1 MKTRTKQGT
10 IKGNRRISVKNEN
23 GNWSVHIV
31 KTRYGKSIWNLLREY
46 INSLDIGTQFSRL
59 DAKLKIYSTFTV
71 AKAMV
76 SRVGT
81 EDNYLNYLCK
91 VGILKKVKL
100 GVCEKIQDVPEQ
112 LTVTKLRELATD
124 RNWKLWFIKPEDW

>member
-10 IKGNRRISVKNEN
+10 IRGNRRISVMHEN
-23 GNWSVHIV
+23 GYWGVHIV

-59 DAKLKIYSTFTV
+59 DSKLKIYSTLTV

-76 SRVGT
+76 SKIGT

-91 VGILKKVKL
+91 VGILKKVKP

-112 LTVTKLRELATD
+112 LTVTKLRKLATD
-124 RNWKLWFIKPEDW
+124 QNWELWFVRPKDW